1 MVHCRPVKALLGEEF
16 FELFFA
22 IKEAELLNYQS
33 VISSWER
40 EHLLLRV

>member
-1 MVHCRPVKALLGEEF
+1 MGHGAVKLAEY
-16 FELFFA
+16 
-22 IKEAELLNYQS
+22 EAFNK